1 MIDYGVGIPFELSS
15 IKFNPNLM
23 GAKLKATE
31 RLFLGYIFIKYT
43 STDDFT
49 LTINYRRG
57 VSNSEIETLSYT
69 VSKDDNYFLQKLP
82 PNIAV
87 TEFWLTASGTSTSYF
102 QTESFGVLWAA
113 LKVGM
118 GG

>member
-1 MIDYGVGIPFELSS
+1 MIDYGTGIAFEISS

-31 RLFLGYIFIKYT
+31 RLFLGYIWIKYT
-43 STDDFT
+43 STDAFT
-49 LTINYRRG
+49 LTLNYRRG
-57 VSNSEIETLSYT
+57 TSDADIETLSYT
-69 VSKDDNYFLQKLP
+69 VPADENYFLQKLP

-87 TEFWLTASGTSTSYF
+87 TEFWLTASGTSTVYF
-102 QTESFGVLWAA
+102 QTPSFGVLWAA